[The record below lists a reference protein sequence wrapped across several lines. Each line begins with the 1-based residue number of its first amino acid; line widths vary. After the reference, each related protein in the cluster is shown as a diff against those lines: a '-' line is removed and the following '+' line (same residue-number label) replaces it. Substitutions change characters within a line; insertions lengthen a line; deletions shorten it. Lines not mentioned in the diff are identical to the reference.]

1 MECSIPFTS
10 KELKIAS
17 DIFKQAYPNGPQ
29 IKSTHHSGSNFV
41 SDFNL
46 TIYEPE
52 NKNSSPCFFVSQCQ

>member
-29 IKSTHHSGSNFV
+29 IKSTHLEKAYSFNEIASNIRPQL
-41 SDFNL
+41 NNKLNHL
-46 TIYEPE
+46 T
-52 NKNSSPCFFVSQCQ
+52 KG